1 MRLPTLAMPRYSAG
15 RSGLHDMRYG
25 FPNRQLPAMSA
36 SQPIVHG
43 ILPPHERSAA
53 LNFIPRTHGKTGV
66 QAAQQLPIGATNSR
80 PPGLTGWRYGVA
92 GWREL

>member
-1 MRLPTLAMPRYSAG
+1 MRLPTLAMPRYCAG
-15 RSGLHDMRYG
+15 RSGLHDTRYG

-53 LNFIPRTHGKTGV
+53 PNLIPRTREDRSSGGP
-66 QAAQQLPIGATNSR
+66 AAPYWGDQQPAAGPDRLAV
-80 PPGLTGWRYGVA
+80 GVA